1 MTFEWISNVDANTPF
16 LTVDS
21 QRRIY
26 FNSGTQALLGVKPHQ
41 RWLVGYD
48 PANKRLILAK
58 PDIVKAVN
66 VAPFSVDKRFY
77 MSARKFV
84 DKTGMTAADL
94 PLNFYFVE
102 HVTAANGS
110 YPAGS
115 YVFEADG
122 GGSDGKSADDMRGVE
137 PG

>member
-1 MTFEWISNVDANTPF
+1 MINAQFEWISNVDANAPF

-26 FNSGTQALLGVKPHQ
+26 FNSGTRALLGVEAHQ
-41 RWLVGYD
+41 RWLIGFD

-84 DKTGMTAADL
+84 DKLGLESSDL
-94 PLNFYFVE
+94 PMNFRFVE
-102 HVTAANGS
+102 HVTVANGA
-110 YPAGS
+110 YPSGS
-115 YVFEADG
+115 YVFQADG
-122 GGSDGKSADDMRGVE
+122 GGSDG
-137 PG
+137 